1 MVEFLEVRFTEVDVV
16 FVATEF
22 NYKVI
27 RIPKLEKTIILWQIV
42 SLNFKRSDQNL
53 PGYLLFSNLI

>member
-22 NYKVI
+22 SYKVI

-53 PGYLLFSNLI
+53 PGYLLFNSLI